1 MSLFIMKKF
10 PLFSKFGLALCL
22 AVFLTNAYS
31 ETPLVPQSELIP
43 AKKHINATEVITY
56 IINSHHYRKKPIDN
70 TLSSSMFDAYLK
82 SIDPNHSFFLNE
94 DIQNFS
100 KYRYK
105 LDEALKEADLEPAFD
120 IFRIY
125 RKRVKERTN
134 YAVSELKKEFDFE
147 IDEDYLFDR
156 RELTWA
162 NDVEELNNIWR
173 KRVKNDMLN
182 LLLTGK
188 EKTEIKDTLKKRYQ
202 RIYTSTFQLD
212 SNDIFQTFVNAYTTT
227 IEPHTSYFSPRTSEN
242 FDISMRLSLEG
253 IGAVLRSENDYTLIQ
268 KVIPGGPAD
277 LSKKLHSKDKIIGV

>member
-1 MSLFIMKKF
+1 MKKF
-10 PLFSKFGLALCL
+10 PLFSKFSLAFCL

-31 ETPLVPQSELIP
+31 DTPLVPQSELIP
-43 AKKHINATEVITY
+43 AKKHTNATEVITY

-82 SIDPNHSFFLNE
+82 NLDPNHSFFLNE

-105 LDEALKEADLEPAFD
+105 LDEALEEADLEPAFD

-125 RKRVKERTN
+125 RKRVKERIN

-156 RELTWA
+156 RELNWA
-162 NDVEELNNIWR
+162 NDVEELNDFWR

-182 LLLTGK
+182 LLVNRQRKNRNKRHTK
-188 EKTEIKDTLKKRYQ
+188 EEISANLYQ
-202 RIYTSTFQLD
+202 
-212 SNDIFQTFVNAYTTT
+212 
-227 IEPHTSYFSPRTSEN
+227 H
-242 FDISMRLSLEG
+242 
-253 IGAVLRSENDYTLIQ
+253 
-268 KVIPGGPAD
+268 IPA
-277 LSKKLHSKDKIIGV
+277 